1 MYYTTKERYNETIFT
16 NDCTGNYYDF
26 YFWLEQAYDWSRFVL
41 RCLGFYYGKNE
52 KIMNA
57 LDEVLTLE
65 EAAEAWGKTTD
76 SLRQACISRNGKP
89 ARFHIGVEARQSKRI
104 WLVTKSG
111 MIRLYGEPPQ
121 EQ

>member
-1 MYYTTKERYNETIFT
+1 
-16 NDCTGNYYDF
+16 
-26 YFWLEQAYDWSRFVL
+26 
-41 RCLGFYYGKNE
+41 
-52 KIMNA
+52 MNV

-89 ARFHIGVEARQSKRI
+89 ARFNIGVEARQSKRI

-111 MIRLYGEPPQ
+111 MIRLYGEPLQ
-121 EQ
+121 NL